1 MAGRKLMSL
10 EAALEEERKEV
21 ENLISMQ
28 QAKRAPSVDHR
39 SPSPFTSPRSPVRSM
54 LDIGGNAP
62 RSPPPQAPV
71 RSMLDIGTAPT
82 QQPRSMLD
90 IAGPSNNF
98 PTSTHTSPTLSYK
111 APASDNSIRN
121 RSMSDA
127 ASNPAFDMGPRSPPP
142 MPLSSPRNTDP
153 TSAYKFHDI
162 LATNVG
168 QTVPTVRRGPTS
180 AMRSSS
186 IGEALRGPDLS
197 NLVLPGDHGRFSRKN
212 NKSKSPNNR
221 FNLRSSSPFGNPP
234 GRSQPQQ
241 STSTYML
248 DNGQVMDMNNAYRKL
263 SDANLLY
270 GGSNLA
276 SLARKKQDGEGHGR
290 LEKDNLSPY
299 GELLPDESDDDF
311 TNSSDEEMHRGRK
324 LTTRAES
331 QGEESPSGEG
341 GKMAKSLLAAIEDER
356 KQVNATQPQYRS
368 LFDEPEITVTGP
380 TGDKLKPKSGKPVVQ
395 PSTSFDQEPL
405 SGSQT
410 PLDPDLDADVDAIRA
425 AQSLQLSYTAILS
438 TPEVHRSLRI
448 IYRGEYNK
456 IQREAE
462 EEHRRLRKYLV
473 ATDLSDESTHALE
486 WAVGTVLRDGDTLI
500 AMYCMDEEA
509 SGSVDA
515 GNMVPDEPKAMKEQ
529 AVAINAISKGVA
541 AARSGH
547 RNASPGPFKTQGSS
561 MSPQVRAIDGGSSD
575 NPSPAPSSRGRNRLQ
590 EERDRAVLDITE
602 RISRLLRKTQLQ
614 VRVIVEVIHCKNP
627 KHLITE
633 VIDIVN
639 PTLVI
644 LGSRGRSAL
653 KGTLLGS
660 FSNYL
665 VTKSSVPVMV
675 ARKRLRKKSKYQPPP
690 VKQVNNLAN
699 PSARSLE
706 MARVD

>member
-1 MAGRKLMSL
+1 MSGKKIMSL
-10 EAALEEERKEV
+10 EAALEEERKEI
-21 ENLISMQ
+21 ENLIAMQ
-28 QAKRAPSVDHR
+28 TRRPPSVGHR
-39 SPSPFTSPRSPVRSM
+39 SPSPYTSPRSPVRSM
-54 LDIGGNAP
+54 LDIGEAP
-62 RSPPPQAPV
+62 RSPQPQAPV
-71 RSMLDIGTAPT
+71 RSMLDIDSAPP
-82 QQPRSMLD
+82 QPRSMLD
-90 IAGPSNNF
+90 VVGSSNA

-111 APASDNSIRN
+111 APALDNSFRN

-127 ASNPAFDMGPRSPPP
+127 ASPVDFGPRSPPI
-142 MPLSSPRNTDP
+142 SSPRSNDP

-162 LATNVG
+162 LPTNAG
-168 QTVPTVRRGPTS
+168 QSMPKRGS
-180 AMRSSS
+180 GGMRSSS

-197 NLVLPGDHGRFSRKN
+197 NLVLPGEHGRFSRKN
-212 NKSKSPNNR
+212 NKSKSPSSRLSN
-221 FNLRSSSPFGNPP
+221 RSSSPFTTAP
-234 GRSQPQQ
+234 GRSQ
-241 STSTYML
+241 TSDTIML
-248 DNGQVMDMNNAYRKL
+248 NDGTVLDKNNAYRKL

-270 GGSNLA
+270 GGSGLA
-276 SLARKKQDGEGHGR
+276 SLARKRQDSEGHGR
-290 LEKDNLSPY
+290 IEKDNLSPY
-299 GELLPDESDDDF
+299 GELLPDESDDEF
-311 TNSSDEEMHRGRK
+311 ANSSDEELHRGRK

-331 QGEESPSGEG
+331 QGDEADDGN
-341 GKMAKSLLAAIEDER
+341 KTARSLLAAVEDER
-356 KQVNATQPQYRS
+356 KQVYATQPQYRS
-368 LFDEPEITVTGP
+368 LFDEPEITITSP
-380 TGDKLKPKSGKPVVQ
+380 TGDKGKSKSGKPVVQ

-405 SGSQT
+405 SGTQT

-425 AQSLQLSYTAILS
+425 AQSLQLSSTPILS
-438 TPEVHRSLRI
+438 TPEVHRSVRI
-448 IYRGEYNK
+448 LYRGEFHR
-456 IQREAE
+456 IQRDAE

-486 WAVGTVLRDGDTLI
+486 WGIGTVLRDGDTLI

-529 AVAINAISKGVA
+529 AVAISAISKGGP
-541 AARSGH
+541 ARTPH
-547 RNASPGPFKTQGSS
+547 RTASPGPMWMQAPS
-561 MSPQVRAIDGGSSD
+561 MSPHIRAIDGGSSSN
-575 NPSPAPSSRGRNRLQ
+575 NPSPAPSSRGKSRLQ
-590 EERDRAVLDITE
+590 EERDRAVQDITE
-602 RISRLLRKTQLQ
+602 RISKLLRKTQLQ

-690 VKQVNNLAN
+690 MKQVNNLSN